1 MSPYLRSTAFSLGL
15 VLAALIAFMHPA
27 PAIADEIEPFLG
39 TYVGTAQV
47 LGSNGEVAEERD
59 MDITISEERGGGFS
73 ITWIN
78 VTRVDG
84 RRDVPGVRRRVDEV
98 MMEPGERDGVFLEK
112 TQRSLFERRRDVDVL
127 DGDAMRW
134 ARIEG
139 NSLGLFSLVVME
151 DGGYELQ
158 SYERILTEDGL
169 AIEFSR
175 VKNGVVTRRIV
186 GRTIRVD

>member
-1 MSPYLRSTAFSLGL
+1 MSWLESLSKIEDLEDAEFDAGL
-15 VLAALIAFMHPA
+15 V
-27 PAIADEIEPFLG
+27 
-39 TYVGTAQV
+39 
-47 LGSNGEVAEERD
+47 AE
-59 MDITISEERGGGFS
+59 
-73 ITWIN
+73 
-78 VTRVDG
+78 
-84 RRDVPGVRRRVDEV
+84 
-98 MMEPGERDGVFLEK
+98 
-112 TQRSLFERRRDVDVL
+112 FERRRDVDVL
-127 DGDAMRW
+127 EGDAMRW

-186 GRTIRVD
+186 GRTIRVE